1 MHGSGK
7 LRALLRNVHIV
18 RLISFH
24 PNRVRREATQ
34 FAVAP
39 TNRTEI

>member
-1 MHGSGK
+1 
-7 LRALLRNVHIV
+7 
-18 RLISFH
+18 
-24 PNRVRREATQ
+24 VRREATQ